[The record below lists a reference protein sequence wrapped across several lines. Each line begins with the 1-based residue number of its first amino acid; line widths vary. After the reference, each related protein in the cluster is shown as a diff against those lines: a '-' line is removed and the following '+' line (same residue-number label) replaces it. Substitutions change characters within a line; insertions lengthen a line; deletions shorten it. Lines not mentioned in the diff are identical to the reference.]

1 MPMMHPE
8 ETPSPESSASARDGA
23 QRHAIPWGQQA
34 ELELHATAAALVV
47 SPLAEG
53 EKPYLVTHGRVE
65 ARIRE
70 HGRVT
75 KVELV
80 PREAGFL
87 SLFWR
92 QGGHAELFVPANVH
106 ARLKLDAGA
115 VRVSGLKDCALELS
129 TDAGTAS
136 LRDVHGKLTL
146 RTGAGRI
153 VGERVGGTLH
163 VQADAGAVK
172 LDVDALDVGEHR
184 IGTKVGAVELR
195 LVPGLDVNVVA
206 RSSLGAAHTRY
217 PSNPQ
222 AATTLLMETELGSVR
237 IRESGR
243 ARPEEEGSETS
254 SWEEDSLRW
263 QRQAERWQRRAE
275 RHANQWA
282 HAWANS
288 WGAPPWS
295 HHGHHHGP
303 RHHRAEPPPTPPT
316 SGGIPEAEMR
326 RVLDLVEAGKLS
338 AEDAQKLLTA
348 MQR

>member
-1 MPMMHPE
+1 MMDPE
-8 ETPSPESSASARDGA
+8 ATPSSDASSSSREGT
-23 QRHAIPWGQQA
+23 QRHAIPWGQHA
-34 ELELHATAAALVV
+34 ELVLHAPAATLVV
-47 SPLAEG
+47 SPLPEG

-65 ARIRE
+65 ARIQE

-92 QGGHAELFVPANVH
+92 HGGQAELFVPPDVRAK
-106 ARLKLDAGA
+106 LLLDAGA
-115 VRVSGLKDCALELS
+115 VRISGLKDCELELN

-153 VGERVGGTLH
+153 IGERVGGTLH
-163 VQADAGAVK
+163 VHAAAGAVK

-184 IGTKVGAVELR
+184 IGTQVGAVELR
-195 LVPGLDVNVVA
+195 LVPGLDVNISA
-206 RSSLGAAHTRY
+206 HTSLGSAQTRY

-237 IRESGR
+237 LRESGR
-243 ARPEEEGSETS
+243 SRGEDAEA
-254 SWEEDSLRW
+254 WEEDSLRW

-288 WGAPPWS
+288 WGAPPWA
-295 HHGHHHGP
+295 GPGARHHHRP
-303 RHHRAEPPPTPPT
+303 QPPAPPPPPR
-316 SGGIPEAEMR
+316 SQGIPDEEMR

-338 AEDAQKLLTA
+338 AEDAHKLLKA

>member
-1 MPMMHPE
+1 MMDPE
-8 ETPSPESSASARDGA
+8 ATPSSDASSPSRDGT
-23 QRHAIPWGQQA
+23 QRHAIPWGQHA
-34 ELELHATAAALVV
+34 ELVLHASAATLVV
-47 SPLAEG
+47 SPLPEG

-65 ARIRE
+65 ARIQE

-75 KVELV
+75 NVELV

-92 QGGHAELFVPANVH
+92 QGGQAELFVPPDVRAK
-106 ARLKLDAGA
+106 LLLDAGA
-115 VRVSGLKDCALELS
+115 VRIAGLKDCQLELS

-153 VGERVGGTLH
+153 IGERVGGTFH
-163 VQADAGAVK
+163 VHAAAGAVK

-184 IGTKVGAVELR
+184 IGTQVGAVELR
-195 LVPGLDVNVVA
+195 LVPGLDVNISA
-206 RSSLGAAHTRY
+206 HTSLGSAQTRY

-222 AATTLLMETELGSVR
+222 AATTLLLETELGSVR

-243 ARPEEEGSETS
+243 SRGEDMEG
-254 SWEEDSLRW
+254 WEEDSMRW

-282 HAWANS
+282 HAWASS
-288 WGAPPWS
+288 WGAPPWA
-295 HHGHHHGP
+295 GHPGA
-303 RHHRAEPPPTPPT
+303 RHHRPQPPQPR
-316 SGGIPEAEMR
+316 GIPDEEMR

-338 AEDAQKLLTA
+338 AEDAQKLLKA

>member
-1 MPMMHPE
+1 MEPE
-8 ETPSPESSASARDGA
+8 VTPSSDSDSARDGA

-34 ELELHATAAALVV
+34 QLELHATAAALVV

-65 ARIRE
+65 ARIHE

-80 PREAGFL
+80 PRESGFL

-106 ARLKLDAGA
+106 AKLHLDAGA
-115 VRVSGLKDCALELS
+115 VRVSGLKDCELDLS

-153 VGERVGGTLH
+153 VGERVGGTLNISA
-163 VQADAGAVK
+163 QAGAVK

-184 IGTKVGAVELR
+184 IGTQVGAVELR
-195 LVPGLDVNVVA
+195 LVPGLDVHVA
-206 RSSLGAAHTRY
+206 ARTAMGAVHTRY

-222 AATTLLMETELGSVR
+222 AATTLVLETELGSVR

-243 ARPEEEGSETS
+243 SRSEDVAHEA
-254 SWEEDSLRW
+254 WEADSLRW
-263 QRQAERWQRRAE
+263 QRKAERWQRRAE
-275 RHANQWA
+275 RHAHQWA

-288 WGAPPWS
+288 WGAPPWA
-295 HHGHHHGP
+295 HHPGTSPHARP
-303 RHHRAEPPPTPPT
+303 EQAAPPPSP
-316 SGGIPEAEMR
+316 GIPEAEMR
-326 RVLDLVEAGKLS
+326 RVLELVEAGKLS
-338 AEDAQKLLTA
+338 AADAQKLLTA